1 MDDSRADIVGDFRQL
16 PSSYWEALHACF
28 AHPSHIMG
36 ITIAS
41 ETSPDEGWPTFDES
55 EIQSFQKH
63 YSASMSEQRRIMLQS
78 LECLNS
84 EIEDAISKE
93 EAKRGRDKVAQA
105 RALERSLE
113 ELGTDEHIRREAWR
127 FHREGGLQT
136 QT

>member
-1 MDDSRADIVGDFRQL
+1 
-16 PSSYWEALHACF
+16 
-28 AHPSHIMG
+28 MG

-93 EAKRGRDKVAQA
+93 EAKRGRDKLAQA